1 MLYGTENP
9 HGGDVYTNPVK
20 LDFSASINP
29 IGTPASVIDTLCREL
44 KKPDRY
50 PDPYCREAVRA
61 VGIYE
66 NVDQDQVIAGNGA
79 AELIYTW
86 CGAVRPRKAMI
97 VIPAFSEYERALK
110 DRDSEIVYHLLSEDN
125 DFLPDGSVLTAVS
138 AHRPDALFLCDPNN
152 PTGRALPEDL
162 LNEILVLCD
171 RLDVRVFLDE
181 CFRDLTG
188 RSQNVRKLL
197 MDHPGLFILKALT
210 KTFALA
216 GLRIGYGLT
225 ADSGLLRRMSCA
237 VQPWNVSSLAQKAA
251 AAALQERMYLDISV
265 GLIRSE
271 RKYLAE
277 ELEALGF
284 HVCPSEANF
293 LLFQAP
299 AQLGSLLLKEG
310 IAVRDCQNFA
320 GLGPGWFRTAVR
332 GHRENETLIA
342 AMRRI
347 RQEQLI

>member
-9 HGGDVYTNPVK
+9 HGGDIYTNPVR

-29 IGTPASVIDTLCREL
+29 IGTPASVIDTLSREL
-44 KKPDRY
+44 KKPDHY

-61 VGIYE
+61 ISMYE
-66 NVDQDQVIAGNGA
+66 KVDQDQIIIGNGA

-86 CGAVRPRKAMI
+86 CNAVQPKKAMI

-110 DRDSEIVYHLLSEDN
+110 NQNTEIVHHLLSEAD

-152 PTGRALPEDL
+152 PTGRAMPDDL
-162 LNEILVLCD
+162 LDEILTLCD
-171 RLDVRVFLDE
+171 RLDTRVFLDE
-181 CFRDLTG
+181 CFYDLTG
-188 RSQNVRKLL
+188 RSQNIRKLL
-197 MDHPGLFILKALT
+197 TDHPRLFILKALT

-225 ADSGLLRRMSCA
+225 ADSGLLRRMSGA
-237 VQPWNVSSLAQKAA
+237 VQPWNVSTLAQKAA

-265 GLIRSE
+265 GLIRNE
-271 RKYLAE
+271 RNYLSE
-277 ELEALGF
+277 ELGASGF

-299 AQLGSLLLKEG
+299 VQLGSLLMKEG
-310 IAVRDCQNFA
+310 IAVRDCKNFA
-320 GLGPGWFRTAVR
+320 GLGPGWFRIAVR
-332 GHRENETLIA
+332 GNRENETLIA
-342 AMRRI
+342 VIRRLI
-347 RQEQLI
+347 QENLI